1 MSLLSLRD
9 LKVGM
14 PGVPKAITI
23 IDGIDLALE
32 AGKVLGLVGESGC
45 GKSMTALAIMGL
57 LPRAARAEGQ
67 IVLAGRDLLSVPES
81 ELCRIRGK
89 AIGMI
94 FQEPLTAL
102 NPVKPIGAQIAE
114 SIRLHLGLSR
124 AESARRTRRLLDR
137 VGLPAPRFSPQL
149 YPHQLSGGQRQRV
162 VIAIALACGPQL
174 LIADEPTTAL
184 DVVVQAQIL
193 DLLLD
198 IVSEQRMGLLL
209 ITHDLGVVAECADRI
224 AVMYSGRIVE
234 YGTVAQVFERRA
246 HPYTEGLLRAMP
258 QFDLESTGKT
268 HLATIPGIVP
278 APTERPAG
286 CVFSNRCK
294 YHQPRCA
301 EHPPVLA
308 SIASQHSA
316 ACYYPLGSNPLG

>member
-1 MSLLSLRD
+1 MSLLNIHQLAVKLPVPPTTATILDRIDFSLNT
-9 LKVGM
+9 G
-14 PGVPKAITI
+14 
-23 IDGIDLALE
+23 E
-32 AGKVLGLVGESGC
+32 VLGLVGESGC

-57 LPRAARAEGQ
+57 LPHAAQTQGRIE
-67 IVLAGRDLLSVPES
+67 LLGRDLLALPEH
-81 ELCRIRGK
+81 EMCQLRGK

-114 SIRLHLGLSR
+114 SMRLHLDINR
-124 AESARRTRRLLDR
+124 AEAEHRSRRLLDR
-137 VGLPAPRFSPQL
+137 VGLPAPRFSPSL

-184 DVVVQAQIL
+184 DVIVQAQIL

-198 IVSEQRMGLLL
+198 IVTEQDMGLLL

-234 YGTVAQVFERRA
+234 YGSSTQVFARRA

-258 QFDLESTGKT
+258 QFDLESRGKT

-286 CVFSNRCK
+286 CVFSNRCDYRQANCNK
-294 YHQPRCA
+294 QT
-301 EHPPVLA
+301 PVLSA
-308 SIASQHSA
+308 LDSQHAA
-316 ACYYPLGSNPLG
+316 ACYYPLG